1 MRSATQEQAKSAM
14 PAGGTL
20 PALCIS
26 IWNAERQKDRTA
38 CSMPPAGDADGA
50 RLMSQ
55 AIAMSLLIRWLEEQR
70 AWPVVNDVGI
80 EWDKV
85 IKQEGE
91 RWLIRDS

>member
-1 MRSATQEQAKSAM
+1 M

-26 IWNAERQKDRTA
+26 IWKAERQKERTA
-38 CSMPPAGDADGA
+38 CSIPPAWEGDGV

-55 AIAMSLLIRWLEEQR
+55 AIAMTALIRWLEGKR
-70 AWPVVNDVGI
+70 ARPVVNDVGF
-80 EWDKV
+80 EQDKV

-91 RWLIRDS
+91 RWPTRDS